1 MFSTVVTPRFGDID
15 GLRHINNCVIPQ
27 WFEQARNPL
36 FEIFV
41 PDLSLDPSNWN
52 MIMAHIDFDF
62 LGQMYFGTDVEI
74 RTYISKIGNSSF
86 HLHQQAWQNDKLCV
100 KGNAVIVHYDFDKQ
114 KAVRIPDDIREK
126 LREHLYHEKS

>member
-1 MFSTVVTPRFGDID
+1 MFSKVVTPRFGDID

-62 LGQMYFGTDVEI
+62 LGQMYFGTDVQI

-86 HLHQQAWQNDKLCV
+86 HLYQQALQNDKLCV
-100 KGNAVIVHYDFDKQ
+100 EGNAVIVHYDFSLQ
-114 KAVRIPDDIREK
+114 KAVRIPDDIREELK
-126 LREHLYHEKS
+126 KHLYSDHS